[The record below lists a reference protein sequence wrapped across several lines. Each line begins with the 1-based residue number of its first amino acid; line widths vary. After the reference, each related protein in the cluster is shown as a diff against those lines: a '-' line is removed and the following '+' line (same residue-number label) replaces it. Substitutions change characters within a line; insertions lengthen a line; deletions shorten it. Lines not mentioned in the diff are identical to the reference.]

1 LKPPEEV
8 STVNGWVANWQ
19 KTHQGWERL
28 GTSMAFVMAGET
40 EDKNSGKELSV
51 EEKLKKIRCFR
62 CKEKGHIALNCPQKN
77 KMKEQEGVNDS
88 EQNINA
94 TWVDADVFTS
104 FDIYNATKGSLG
116 LGTAVVLLDTQ
127 ANISLFHPSVVE
139 NMEGSEK

>member
-1 LKPPEEV
+1 
-8 STVNGWVANWQ
+8 
-19 KTHQGWERL
+19 
-28 GTSMAFVMAGET
+28 MAFVMAGET

-116 LGTAVVLLDTQ
+116 LGTAVMLLDTQ